1 MLLLLVLHGVAF
13 FSLNHVAI
21 HAVRETHFSTWLREL
36 EDLGELDVC
45 EAAPERWGR
54 PDRGLGEVY
63 VVGPDGRLPN
73 PAAPLRQVSSR
84 PEQPGQFLE
93 VSAPGHP
100 WAAVYRS
107 TRRGACRDFL
117 VFQER
122 WMGIEHLTLGVLVV
136 ARFGIGVVL
145 ALAIWAWVVG
155 PLVRRIRTMAV
166 QTGTIQRADFQGA
179 LPLEGRDDE
188 LMALARAFNSAA
200 GTARERLAHLE
211 ARERMIREVTA
222 NLAHDVRVPMTTLK
236 LTLERMARQGPSQ
249 DLDLAL
255 SELAYLNALTSNVRV
270 LMHLRSTTW
279 PLSRHPIDLSELLG
293 RIADRFR
300 LLAERRG
307 LALHV
312 AAPPPPA
319 VLVGDSTAVEQAISN
334 LVQNGLTHAR
344 ANLSLSCLR
353 VGARWR
359 VEVRDDGPGP
369 ARGELPRLSE
379 RYFRG
384 EGARS
389 RGGPGQGL
397 GLAIAQEVA
406 QRHGGQ
412 LDLVREGDVTV
423 ARLFLAAGDDTNT

>member
-1 MLLLLVLHGVAF
+1 MLLLLLLHMVASF
-13 FSLNHVAI
+13 QLNHVAI
-21 HAVRETHFSTWLREL
+21 HTVREAHFRAWVGEL
-36 EDLGELDVC
+36 EDLGELEVC

-54 PDRGLGEVY
+54 PDRGLGGVY

-73 PAAPLRQVSSR
+73 PEAPLRQVESL
-84 PEQPGQFLE
+84 PEQPGQLLE
-93 VSAPGHP
+93 VSVPGRP
-100 WAAVYRS
+100 WGAVYRS
-107 TRRGACRDFL
+107 TRPGACRDFL

-122 WMGIEHLTLGVLVV
+122 WMGLGRYTLGLIVL
-136 ARFGIGVVL
+136 ARGGIGVALV
-145 ALAIWAWVVG
+145 LAIWAWVVG
-155 PLVRRIRTMAV
+155 PLLRRIRTMAV

-200 GTARERLAHLE
+200 ATARERLGDLE

-236 LTLERMARQGPSQ
+236 LTLERLARQGPSQ

-279 PLSRHPIDLSELLG
+279 PLSRHPVDLSELLG

-307 LALHV
+307 LALHL

-319 VLVGDSTAVEQAISN
+319 VLLGDSTAVEQAISN
-334 LVQNGLTHAR
+334 LVQNALTHAR
-344 ANLSLSCLR
+344 ANLS
-353 VGARWR
+353 
-359 VEVRDDGPGP
+359 
-369 ARGELPRLSE
+369 
-379 RYFRG
+379 
-384 EGARS
+384 
-389 RGGPGQGL
+389 
-397 GLAIAQEVA
+397 
-406 QRHGGQ
+406 
-412 LDLVREGDVTV
+412 
-423 ARLFLAAGDDTNT
+423 